1 MFGFGKNKKKDKKK
15 SANSANFQVIPKDF
29 YGAKDPVV
37 SYLSDN
43 KKNNTD
49 KNFRRTSNTN
59 GKSFFSFF
67 KNKKFLIISGSV
79 FLLIFIALASWYYI
93 NQAKNQLQSNNNID
107 EAKNNEENLVSDN
120 GVENS
125 DTSPVLQSTTT
136 IDLENITSIIEENTT
151 STDELNLTDDLQQN
165 EEEDVENFLE
175 FPKFLLT
182 NTVDIDND
190 SLTDL
195 EEVAFGTDSG
205 TWDTDGDGY
214 YDGQEIK
221 NLYNPIGLSPMKIID
236 SGIVRE
242 YVNDVY
248 GYRLYYP
255 TTWQSGE
262 VSADLKQVLFSSI
275 TGEYI
280 EVVTIDKELGESFV
294 TWFASGAKD
303 QRYSDLQ
310 KKKNN
315 FKQDYWMRRDSLV
328 AYFESD
334 NNIYIL
340 IYQNSDKESVAYRH
354 VMELLAESFRTSTNI
369 NKIETQNILPELPDF
384 VTDNTETTTVQA
396 INTTNTVSSVN
407 ME

>member
-1 MFGFGKNKKKDKKK
+1 M
-15 SANSANFQVIPKDF
+15 
-29 YGAKDPVV
+29 
-37 SYLSDN
+37 
-43 KKNNTD
+43 
-49 KNFRRTSNTN
+49 
-59 GKSFFSFF
+59 
-67 KNKKFLIISGSV
+67 IISGSV